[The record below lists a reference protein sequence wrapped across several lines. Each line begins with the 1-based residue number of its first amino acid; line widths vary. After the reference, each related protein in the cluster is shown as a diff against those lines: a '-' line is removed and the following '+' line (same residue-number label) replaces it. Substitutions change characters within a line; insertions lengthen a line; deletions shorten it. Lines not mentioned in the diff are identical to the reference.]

1 MRYFSPVVKISS
13 ICMVLRLAA
22 NLDLEVEQMN
32 VKTTLLHGD
41 LDEEIIWSIYKALK
55 FEGKGNYVC
64 KLNKS
69 LYGLKQTPKQWVHE
83 VWFFYESTGLQE
95 DSFR

>member
-13 ICMVLRLAA
+13 ICMVLGLAA
-22 NLDLEVEQMN
+22 NLNLEVEQMN

-41 LDEEIIWSIYKALK
+41 LDEEIIWSIQG
-55 FEGKGNYVC
+55 FEVERKGNYVC

-69 LYGLKQTPKQWVHE
+69 LYGLKQTLKQWVHE
-83 VWFFYESTGLQE
+83 VWFFYGSTGPQE